1 MDDRTRRKC
10 EYVDVNMWMVKSTLS
25 CLLENQWCGLGGGA
39 QPRHFVL
46 QTNRFLCH
54 PVTPSVQRLPS
65 QPTSVLS
72 TLPVDCWLSITGQ
85 TLQVVSFLPSTLVAT
100 NNGEGGRRPNG
111 AWGNLIL
118 NSEGNGPRGMGG
130 KLFSHNWWP
139 TKARSKLEP
148 HQKLPVPQFT
158 PSNFSL
164 TCRRLP
170 AGPNSNGGGGPQ
182 TPDPATK
189 GGHRPRGRWDG
200 KMANNGGG

>member
-10 EYVDVNMWMVKSTLS
+10 EDVDVDGQNHFILFALKPVVWPGWWCTASSLYSTNKSFCLS
-25 CLLENQWCGLGGGA
+25 S
-39 QPRHFVL
+39 
-46 QTNRFLCH
+46 
-54 PVTPSVQRLPS
+54 VTPSVQRLPS
-65 QPTSVLS
+65 QHTSVLS

-170 AGPNSNGGGGPQ
+170 AGPHSNGGGGPQ